1 VRRKRERWQF
11 TSISLSKVENLKIYL
26 TCLLVTCRNQKKE
39 NEKKKNEE
47 ESLNKEGIYTSGEI
61 CRSNLC
67 TYIQQDICT
76 GQYNCPPILYCWNTN
91 LNPTRTEN
99 STGSS
104 MCKHTGRRRWW
115 DQTSQILRI
124 VRIGSGLLP
133 RLLLWWLLSS
143 SS

>member
-1 VRRKRERWQF
+1 MRRKRERWQF
-11 TSISLSKVENLKIYL
+11 TSISLSKLENRKSYL
-26 TCLLVTCRNQKKE
+26 TCLLVTCRNQRRRRRRR
-39 NEKKKNEE
+39 NTRI
-47 ESLNKEGIYTSGEI
+47 NKEGIYKSGEI
-61 CRSNLC
+61 CKSNLC